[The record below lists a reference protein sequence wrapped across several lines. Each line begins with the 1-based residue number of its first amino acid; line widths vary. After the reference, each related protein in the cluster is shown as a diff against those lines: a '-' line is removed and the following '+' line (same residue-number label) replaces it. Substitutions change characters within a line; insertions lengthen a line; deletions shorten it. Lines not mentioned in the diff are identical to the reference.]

1 MIIYLLL
8 STIILLIAL
17 LDSYCIYLK
26 KYKISFI
33 SRFEISLENVVQFTI
48 FSLMLLLV
56 MLRDINIGTDY
67 KNYIRLL
74 NQMSWV
80 DWKDLITYSQISG
93 LEIGFAF
100 CSKIV
105 LSLSDKVSFVFG
117 FWYCILFLLLNRFI
131 NQFSTKFFFSLYIF
145 LTLSMYNQSF
155 NILRQY
161 IALAVF
167 LFAFEYLVNGKT
179 LKYILLVLLAGSIH
193 ISVLITLI
201 FIVIRKFSNKM
212 TKFTSLTFIFIS
224 FILSMVGKPLINMV
238 VSMTSYSTY
247 LHREVASEVGVG
259 LLINIL
265 IFTLLLFFYDS
276 MCAKDTNNK
285 YFLFASAM
293 SLSLNLFIS
302 DLAMIG
308 RLMIFFKIFYIISVV
323 RIIEN
328 FKINRALFETCIYL
342 LFFIYYSYSVS
353 GTCFETSPYIFMS

>member
-17 LDSYCIYLK
+17 FDSHTMCLE
-26 KYKISFI
+26 KYKIALA
-33 SRFEISLENVVQFTI
+33 SRFEISLKTIVQFI
-48 FSLMLLLV
+48 ILMLMFLLA
-56 MLRDINIGTDY
+56 MLRDANIGTDY

-74 NQMSWV
+74 TTLRWV
-80 DWKDLITYSQISG
+80 DWKELITYSQTSG
-93 LEIGFAF
+93 LEIGFVF
-100 CSKIV
+100 FSKIV
-105 LSLSDKVSFVFG
+105 LFFSDQISFVFG
-117 FWYCILFLLLNRFI
+117 FWYCLLFLLLNRFI
-131 NQFSTKFFFSLYIF
+131 NQFSTRAMSSLYIF

-161 IALAVF
+161 IALALF
-167 LFAFEYLVNGKT
+167 LYAFEFLVKGKI
-179 LKYILLVLLAGSIH
+179 LKYILLVVLAGSIH
-193 ISVLITLI
+193 ISVFITFV
-201 FIVIRKFSNKM
+201 FITIWRFSNKM
-212 TKFTSLTFIFIS
+212 TKFLSLTLVFS
-224 FILSMVGKPLINMV
+224 SLVLSIIGKPLINML
-238 VSMTSYSTY
+238 VSMTTYSNY
-247 LHREVASEVGVG
+247 LHKEVASEVGVG

-265 IFTLLLFFYDS
+265 IFAVLLFFYDS
-276 MCAKDTNNK
+276 MSAKDTNNK